1 MERTHKTKAGVSPS
15 LYTNARD
22 FVIDDID
29 RRGLKED
36 DIVQV
41 VFDEMK
47 LQTEVVT
54 RMKSGETRGFTDQL

>member
-1 MERTHKTKAGVSPS
+1 M
-15 LYTNARD
+15 
-22 FVIDDID
+22 DDID
-29 RRGLKED
+29 RRGLKGD

-54 RMKSGETRGFTDQL
+54 QMKSGETIGFTDQF

>member
-1 MERTHKTKAGVSPS
+1 MERTHKTKAGVSS
-15 LYTNARD
+15 CVYTNARD

-29 RRGLKED
+29 RRGLKGD

-54 RMKSGETRGFTDQL
+54 RMKSSETIGFTDQF

>member
-1 MERTHKTKAGVSPS
+1 MSPS

-29 RRGLKED
+29 RRGLKGD

-47 LQTEVVT
+47 LQIEVVT
-54 RMKSGETRGFTDQL
+54 RMKSGETIGSTDQL

>member
-1 MERTHKTKAGVSPS
+1 MERTHKTKAGVSTS

-29 RRGLKED
+29 RRGLKGD

-47 LQTEVVT
+47 LQIEVVT
-54 RMKSGETRGFTDQL
+54 RMKSGESIGFTDQL